1 MEERR
6 KFSRVKFIADVEVAI
21 DNQLFPGE
29 LVDISLNGALFR
41 AKGVM
46 ELERGDV
53 CELKFYLPSTDVT
66 LRFNAQLVHEHQR
79 QFGFKFISEDV
90 ETLTHLRRLIELN
103 IGDAELVTHELSFLC
118 TA

>member
-29 LVDISLNGALFR
+29 LIDISLNGALFR
-41 AKGVM
+41 AKGSIKM
-46 ELERGDV
+46 ERGDV
-53 CELKFYLPSTDVT
+53 CELKFYLPSTDLT
-66 LRFNAQLVHEHQR
+66 LKFNAQLVHDHQR

-90 ETLTHLRRLIELN
+90 ETMTHLRRLIELN
-103 IGDAELVTHELSFLC
+103 VGDAELVSHELTFLG
-118 TA
+118 AP